1 MNTKFSVKTSALL
14 LFFPYVHCKSF
25 WRFNGTKHMNY
36 LSNQFKHA
44 HLSRWIDKFA
54 QYLHGALC
62 IINLFERWSVN
73 FRQNHCCTVMMTIY
87 VVVRCGISCWNIV
100 WLFTFSQYKVCV
112 CVCGVYAEFIDAAA
126 AACHLIEKELNW
138 ICTLFGLNFSSSV
151 W

>member
-112 CVCGVYAEFIDAAA
+112 CVWCVCRVHRRCRRRLSPDWKGVKLDLYVIWIEF
-126 AACHLIEKELNW
+126 
-138 ICTLFGLNFSSSV
+138 
-151 W
+151 